1 MLVARS
7 QGSSGA
13 LNKLYAKIFSGSAI
27 VERCFG
33 IYNNQ
38 PIATVDSYDIIHRR
52 EVSSQFIQKGSS
64 SEEGVALGQ
73 RLSRTHATK

>member
-1 MLVARS
+1 MLAARS

-13 LNKLYAKIFSGSAI
+13 LNKLYTKIFSGSAI
-27 VERCFG
+27 IERWFG

-38 PIATVDSYDIIHRR
+38 PIATVDSYGRIHRR
-52 EVSSQFIQKGSS
+52 EVSSEFIQKGSS

-73 RLSRTHATK
+73 RLSRTHAAQ